1 MTPRLSGLIAAVFT
15 PMNSDCSL
23 NLQAVQPM
31 VDFLINDGISG
42 FYVCG
47 STGEGPLLTF
57 QERMQVAQTYVDATH
72 GRIPVIVHVGH
83 DSIRQAAELAAHA
96 QQIGADAIAA
106 IPPTYFG
113 VASEQVLVACLAEIA
128 AAAPELP
135 FYYYHVPRLTGVDF
149 DLLTFLQLAE
159 KRIPTL
165 AGIKYTAPSVHEFQS
180 LLRFRGGQYTIL
192 YGTDEMLSSALSVG
206 AYGAIGTTYNFAAP
220 LYRRIIAAHERGD
233 AHAVEAEQYRSVEMI
248 RLLYRYRGVPAFKAV
263 MSLLGH
269 DCGPT
274 RLPLQTLTPGEIDN
288 MKRELTEIGFFDWSR
303 GGEK

>member
-1 MTPRLSGLIAAVFT
+1 MPPRLSGLIAAVFT
-15 PMNSDCSL
+15 PMHEDGAL
-23 NLQAVQPM
+23 NLNAIASM
-31 VDFLINDGISG
+31 VDFLISDGVAG

-47 STGEGPLLTF
+47 STGEGPLLTA
-57 QERMQVAQTYVDATH
+57 QERKAVAETFVKTTR

-83 DSIRQAAELAAHA
+83 DSVRQAAELAAHA
-96 QQIGADAIAA
+96 QQIGADAVAA

-128 AAAPELP
+128 AAAPEMP

-149 DLLTFLQLAE
+149 DLITFLELAE
-159 KRIPTL
+159 KRLPTL
-165 AGIKYTAPSVHEFQS
+165 AGVKYTAPSVHEFQS
-180 LLRFRGGQYTIL
+180 LLRFRGGAYTIL

-220 LYRRIIAAHERGD
+220 LYQRIMAAHERGD

-248 RLLYRYRGVPAFKAV
+248 RLLYRYRGLPAFKAV
-263 MSLLGH
+263 MRLLGH

-274 RLPLQTLTPGEIDN
+274 RLPLQALTPGEIEN
-288 MKRELTEIGFFDWSR
+288 MKRELTEIGFFTWGH
-303 GGEK
+303 GGKE